1 MASLETLFS
10 WGISVFLSKISSF
23 PFEKYEFFEKW
34 TSQTSPKQNMPAA
47 SAQQVDMSNYSTF
60 RVSCSKHIIIY
71 MNIQNL
77 QKNTNLK
84 HEHLKTS
91 DGT

>member
-1 MASLETLFS
+1 MATLQTLFS
-10 WGISVFLSKISSF
+10 QEISDFLSKISSF

-34 TSQTSPKQNMPAA
+34 TSRTSPKQNMPAA
-47 SAQQVDMSNYSTF
+47 SAQQVDTSTYSTF

-77 QKNTNLK
+77 QKK
-84 HEHLKTS
+84 KTQ
-91 DGT
+91 T